1 MATMLRIVCN
11 LLSRTSRATRVPVG
25 GLWRDQQGAALIYV
39 TVMLGAM
46 FGFAALAID
55 FGRLATTHTQARAAA
70 EAAALA
76 AASQLDGTPD
86 AITRATNAAQAT
98 PLVQNRQNLAQ
109 NPGNIV
115 ISSLRFLSGLP
126 AGTPSLPENRS
137 VLNSYVT
144 TDPLAARFVEVATQ
158 TLTQSNMFAQAIG
171 GGLTSTANATAVAGF
186 TQVLCRRTP
195 LAICNPTENPANPPG
210 TPAPPFNIDDW
221 RGRQILI
228 KGSGPSSGWLPGDFA
243 LVDINGV
250 QGTMAIWEALA
261 DSEPDLCVTARI
273 DLKPGQVQAM
283 RTALNT
289 RFDMYQN
296 PFGGNKK
303 GNTRFRP
310 ARSVA
315 KGKVLSDLSNSCSFV
330 NASDVGKQDRSKALT
345 RDTDAVDYNGSSNG
359 TGPDNTHRFGTG
371 VWDCA
376 GYWSAMHSTM
386 TAPGWCT
393 PTTDGTAPGQ
403 SRYDMYRAEIDG
415 TGPFSAPS
423 IPNRIGD
430 SPWGENAN
438 PTAGSCYSGGSGTLN
453 DTPDRRILYF
463 AVINCIEQ
471 GLGGG
476 NSNAAIP
483 VEAFV
488 EGFLTEPVADPSDG
502 PEILIEVKDIVRPG
516 GEDGVLH
523 DIVQLYR

>member
-1 MATMLRIVCN
+1 M
-11 LLSRTSRATRVPVG
+11 RV
-25 GLWRDQQGAALIYV
+25 LWQDQRGSALIYV
-39 TVMLGAM
+39 TILMGVLV
-46 FGFAALAID
+46 GFAALSID
-55 FGRLATTHTQARAAA
+55 VGRITTTHTQARSAAD
-70 EAAALA
+70 AAALA
-76 AASQLDGTPD
+76 AASQLDGTSD
-86 AITRATNAAQAT
+86 AITRATNAAMTT
-98 PLVQNRQNLAQ
+98 PLVQNDQKLAQ
-109 NPGNIV
+109 NPGTV
-115 ISSLRFLSGLP
+115 TISGLRFLSGLP
-126 AGTPSLPENRS
+126 SGTPSLPENPS
-137 VLNSYVT
+137 LLDPYVT
-144 TDPLAARFVEVATQ
+144 TDPLEARFVEATTQ
-158 TLTQSNMFAQAIG
+158 VLTQNNMFAQAIG
-171 GGLTSTANATAVAGF
+171 GGQTTATRARAVAGF

-195 LAICNPTENPANPPG
+195 LAICNPTENPASAPG

-243 LVDINGV
+243 LVDVEGL
-250 QGTMAIWEALA
+250 QSTPAIWEALA
-261 DSEPDLCVTARI
+261 ESEPDLCITARI
-273 DLKPGQVQAM
+273 DLKPGQVQGA

-296 PFGGNKK
+296 PQGGNKR
-303 GNTRFRP
+303 GNSRFRP

-315 KGKVLSDLSNSCSFV
+315 KGMVLSNPADNCSFV
-330 NASDVGKQDRSKALT
+330 EAASVGKQDRSRAFS
-345 RDTDAVDYNGSSNG
+345 RDIDAVDFNGNANG
-359 TGPDNTHRFGTG
+359 TGPSNTHRFGTG

-376 GYWSAMHSTM
+376 GYWNAMHPSL

-393 PTTDGTAPGQ
+393 SSTDGTVAGQ

-415 TGPFSAPS
+415 TGPFAGQT
-423 IPNRIGD
+423 IPNRLGD
-430 SPWGENAN
+430 SPWGENAD
-438 PTAGSCYSGGSGTLN
+438 PTAGSCYTGGNGTLN

-476 NSNAAIP
+476 NSNGNIP

-488 EGFLTEPVADPSDG
+488 EGFLTEPVDDPSDG
-502 PEILIEVKDIVRPG
+502 PEILLEIKDIVRPG